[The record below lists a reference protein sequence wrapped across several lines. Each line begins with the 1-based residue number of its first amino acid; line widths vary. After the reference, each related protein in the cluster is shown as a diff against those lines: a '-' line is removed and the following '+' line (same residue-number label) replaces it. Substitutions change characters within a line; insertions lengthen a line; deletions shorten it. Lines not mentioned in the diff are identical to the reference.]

1 MEILNVLIVED
12 IPMAQ
17 KLCQMIIH
25 DTLNT
30 PSDIASDGQEALE
43 KFKAGQFDLI
53 LMDIGLPILN
63 GIEATRA
70 IRDYEKQNNRSPT
83 IIIALTANE
92 KADIK
97 EECFDIFIETISSDN
112 FYNYCELN
120 NKTLKDTN
128 GSDDLW
134 LSITTTTLKNYM
146 Y

>member
-25 DTLNT
+25 DALKT

-43 KFKAGQFDLI
+43 KAMKKQYDLI

-97 EECFDIFIETISSDN
+97 EECFLAGMNEYVSKPFSEEKAIAIKHRFFSN
-112 FYNYCELN
+112 
-120 NKTLKDTN
+120 
-128 GSDDLW
+128 
-134 LSITTTTLKNYM
+134 
-146 Y
+146 

>member
-25 DTLNT
+25 DALKT

-43 KFKAGQFDLI
+43 KAMKKQYDLI

-70 IRDYEKQNNRSPT
+70 IHQYEMK
-83 IIIALTANE
+83 I
-92 KADIK
+92 
-97 EECFDIFIETISSDN
+97 
-112 FYNYCELN
+112 NYH
-120 NKTLKDTN
+120 
-128 GSDDLW
+128 LW
-134 LSITTTTLKNYM
+134 
-146 Y
+146 